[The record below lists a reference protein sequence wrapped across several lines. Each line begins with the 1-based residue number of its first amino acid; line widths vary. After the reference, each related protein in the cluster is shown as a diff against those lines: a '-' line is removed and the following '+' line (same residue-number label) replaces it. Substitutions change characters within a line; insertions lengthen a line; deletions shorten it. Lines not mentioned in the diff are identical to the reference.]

1 MAASAIIN
9 EDPPDLIKKLLK
21 SFGLQEKEDLFL
33 NFLCDEAINLHYVYE
48 FRYVLDLNSSL
59 ENLQDHT
66 SQIRGL
72 RSIKSSRDV
81 T

>member
-1 MAASAIIN
+1 MMEASAIIN

-21 SFGLQEKEDLFL
+21 SFGLQEKEELFL

-59 ENLQDHT
+59 EP
-66 SQIRGL
+66 
-72 RSIKSSRDV
+72 
-81 T
+81 